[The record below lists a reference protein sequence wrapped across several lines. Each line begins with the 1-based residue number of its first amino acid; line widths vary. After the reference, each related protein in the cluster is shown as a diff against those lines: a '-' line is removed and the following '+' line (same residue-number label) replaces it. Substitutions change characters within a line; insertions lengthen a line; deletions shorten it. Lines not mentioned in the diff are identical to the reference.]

1 MNNFVYVPMILDYPE
16 RQSVN
21 HCKPAVQ
28 ERLLMHFYC
37 EGAHTMAPTINP
49 SSLDRFRDKP
59 ALLRRLIQIYL
70 DSVPKMIADMQESA
84 INQDTEKV
92 SFLAHSIK
100 GSSAEIGA
108 EDLGEISQQLQLV
121 AKDGNKDLI
130 EPLMEDLADCFEET
144 RLALQAFDTG

>member
-1 MNNFVYVPMILDYPE
+1 
-16 RQSVN
+16 
-21 HCKPAVQ
+21 
-28 ERLLMHFYC
+28 
-37 EGAHTMAPTINP
+37 MAQTINP

-59 ALLRRLIQIYL
+59 ALLHRMIQIYL
-70 DSVPKMIADMQESA
+70 DTVPKMIADMQESA
-84 INQDTEKV
+84 INQDTERV

-108 EDLGEISQQLQLV
+108 EDLGEISQQLQMV

-130 EPLMEDLADCFEET
+130 EPLMADLADCFEHT